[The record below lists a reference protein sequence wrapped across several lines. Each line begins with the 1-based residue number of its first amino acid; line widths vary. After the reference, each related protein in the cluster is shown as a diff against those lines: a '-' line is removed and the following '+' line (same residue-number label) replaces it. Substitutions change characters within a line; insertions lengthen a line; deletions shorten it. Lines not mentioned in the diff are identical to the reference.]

1 MDPPAL
7 PIGETCARL
16 VDPRVRRGKRVM
28 PLSENEQNIL
38 DEIERHLHQTDPDL
52 VREVGE
58 TTVYG
63 HALSSLRWSVVGL
76 LAGLIVM
83 LGTLQIHFL
92 IAFGGFLLMLLSGM
106 GLERNFRLMGRAG
119 LNQVSSAIRANAAP
133 SQAEPEAADE

>member
-1 MDPPAL
+1 
-7 PIGETCARL
+7 
-16 VDPRVRRGKRVM
+16 M
-28 PLSENEQNIL
+28 PLSDNEQNIL

-76 LAGLIVM
+76 IAGLAIM

-92 IAFGGFLLMLLSGM
+92 LAFSGFLLLLLSGM
-106 GLERNFRLMGRAG
+106 GLERNFRLMGRVG
-119 LNQVSSAIRANAAP
+119 LNQVSSAIRANSAP
-133 SQAEPEAADE
+133 AQAEPEAADE